1 MMGKGML
8 EKAVANVA
16 KGLTP
21 LLQSIHVHMEHQL
34 KCQELMLTTEQR
46 IEYLKY
52 REEYDKP
59 VEEYKK
65 EY

>member
-1 MMGKGML
+1 MSAKGML
-8 EKAVANVA
+8 EKAAGKA
-16 KGLTP
+16 AQGLVP
-21 LLQSIHVHMEHQL
+21 LMESIHAHLEHQL

-52 REEYDKP
+52 REEYAKP